1 MRLANKTV
9 VLTGAGSGIGL
20 AAVKLFAQEGAKLM
34 LAGRNEAALA
44 SAVKA
49 AGEGNAAYIVADVSK
64 PEDNQRLIKA
74 AEQKFGGIDAFV
86 ANAGVEGV
94 TASIVDYPVDAFDQV
109 MAVNV
114 RGVFLGLKYAIPA
127 LKKRAGGSIVI
138 TSSIGGIK
146 ARGHGNSA
154 YIASK
159 HAEIGLMRSGNDGMR
174 SVQHPRQLRTA
185 GSDRHAHDAQHRG
198 TSLAGGAGEDAR
210 DDHRRPAVEALRH
223 GGGNR
228 QPDAIPGVG
237 RIEHLHRRRLCSR
250 WRAVGDLVRSKPL
263 SPRRREYPRDSV
275 EYPFRK
281 RKVKQGR

>member
-1 MRLANKTV
+1 MTRLANKVV

-20 AAVKLFAQEGAKLM
+20 AAVKLFAQQGAKLM

-44 SAVKA
+44 SAVQT

-86 ANAGVEGV
+86 ANAGVEGT
-94 TASIVDYPVDAFDQV
+94 TASIADYPLDAFDQV

-127 LKKRAGGSIVI
+127 LKKRAGGSIII

-146 ARGHGNSA
+146 ARGQGNSA

-159 HAEIGLMRSGNDGMR
+159 HAEIGLMRTASTECAPFNIRVNCVLPGPTDTRMMRNIEEGRSPGAPKKAREMIIAGLPLKRYGTAEEIANLMLFLVSDESSICTGGVYTADGGL
-174 SVQHPRQLRTA
+174 S
-185 GSDRHAHDAQHRG
+185 
-198 TSLAGGAGEDAR
+198 
-210 DDHRRPAVEALRH
+210 
-223 GGGNR
+223 
-228 QPDAIPGVG
+228 AI
-237 RIEHLHRRRLCSR
+237 
-250 WRAVGDLVRSKPL
+250 
-263 SPRRREYPRDSV
+263 
-275 EYPFRK
+275 
-281 RKVKQGR
+281 